1 MSISK
6 ITANG
11 LPFANVAAAGVA
23 TANIEIGSNV
33 ERLQLI
39 MGGTTFTEAHMTNI
53 KLRANGKAVVDISGT
68 DLKKLMAFR
77 GVPQST
83 GFLDIDFTELT
94 GRDLLDQVI
103 GSFDTS
109 KGVAQLSL
117 EITIAGATAPTL
129 AYRVTKSSPQN
140 AAVGGQLQKIL
151 RYPWQ
156 VATGGQLSIAL
167 PYGPVNGSIIKRIH
181 ITHGVANNV
190 LDVTVKQNSAVVW
203 EGTAAA
209 NVADQTAHG
218 RVPQTG
224 IFTIDFTLDR
234 NQRNA
239 FDTRDASSLL
249 LLPNFGAADSGNVL
263 VEYYD
268 KLGNL

>member
-1 MSISK
+1 MSIAK
-6 ITANG
+6 TTVNG

-23 TANIEIGSNV
+23 TANIEFGMAI
-33 ERLQLI
+33 ERIQLI
-39 MGGTTFTEAHMTNI
+39 LGGTTFTEAHMTNI
-53 KLRANGKAVVDISGT
+53 KIRANGKPVVDLSGAQ
-68 DLKKLMAFR
+68 LKKLMAYR

-94 GRDLLDQVI
+94 GRDLLDQI
-103 GSFDTS
+103 LGSFDTS
-109 KGVAQLSL
+109 KGVSQLSM
-117 EITIAGATAPTL
+117 EVTIAGATAPTL
-129 AYRVTKSSPQN
+129 SYRVTKSSPQR
-140 AAVGGQLQKIL
+140 AGLAGQIQKLL

-156 VATGGQLSIAL
+156 VATGGQLPIAL
-167 PYGPVNGSIIKRIH
+167 PFGPVNGSVIKRIH
-181 ITHGVANNV
+181 ITHGVADNV
-190 LDVTVKQNSAVVW
+190 LDVQVKQNSAIVW

-218 RVPQTG
+218 RVPQASM
-224 IFTIDFTLDR
+224 FTIDFTLDR

-249 LLPNFGAADSGNVL
+249 LLPNFGAADSGDVL

>member
-1 MSISK
+1 MSIAK
-6 ITANG
+6 ITTNG
-11 LPFANVAAAGVA
+11 LPFANVAASGVA
-23 TANIEIGSNV
+23 TANIEIGMAI
-33 ERLQLI
+33 ERIQLI
-39 MGGTTFTEAHMTNI
+39 LGGTTFNETHMTNI
-53 KLRANGKAVVDISGT
+53 KIRSNGKPLVDLSGAQ
-68 DLKKLMAFR
+68 LKNLMAYR

-94 GRDLLDQVI
+94 GRDLLDQIV

-109 KGVAQLSL
+109 KGVSQLSM

-129 AYRVTKSSPQN
+129 SYRVTKSAPQRPGLN
-140 AAVGGQLQKIL
+140 EAVQKIL

-156 VATGGQLSIAL
+156 VATGGQLAIAL
-167 PYGPVNGSIIKRIH
+167 PYGPVNGAVVKRIH
-181 ITHGVANNV
+181 VTHGVANNV
-190 LDVTVKQNSAVVW
+190 TAVEVKQNSAVVW

-218 RVPQTG
+218 RVPQTN
-224 IFTIDFTLDR
+224 IFTVDFTLDR

-239 FDTRDASSLL
+239 FDTRDASSIL
-249 LLPNFGAADSGNVL
+249 LLPTFGAADSGDVL

-268 KLGNL
+268 KLNNL